1 MKNRKTEIWPKVRSV
16 INEIHLWLGIASGL
30 IIFVVCLSGTIYTFS
45 DEIQRFLEPSRYKVN
60 GPIGDSK
67 LPIAQ
72 LILQLEK
79 ENDGKVTTINIPA
92 KPDETY
98 QFTLLKKDEKGRGT
112 GFSLDPYSGQVT
124 ASGEAVGS
132 VFFMKM
138 FRLHRWLLLDT
149 SIGRPIVGWATVIF
163 TLLILTGMCIWI
175 PQKVRSWKQGLKIK
189 FDSNWKRINHDLH
202 NTLGFYAA
210 FLMLVMS
217 LTGLYWSFDWY
228 KSGLY
233 TIFQVEQPK
242 GRGGRPPMAE
252 AKKGEKVEKETS
264 SIDIALLPWEQY
276 LGKANE
282 KLPYPGNF
290 RISIP
295 EASDKSINLFKTR
308 TGFFAPAAGDKIIL
322 DKASAEILEVDI
334 FREKPLNERIMGSIK
349 ALHVGNVFGAF
360 SKILYF
366 ISCLIATSLPV
377 SGTIIWINKLR
388 KKSKRKKTT
397 MA

>member
-1 MKNRKTEIWPKVRSV
+1 MKNIKKEIWPKVRSV
-16 INEIHLWLGIASGL
+16 VNQIHLWLGIACGL

-45 DEIQRFLEPSRYKVN
+45 EEIQRFLEPNRYKVI
-60 GPIGDSK
+60 GPIPESK

-79 ENDGKVTTINIPA
+79 ENNGKVTAITIPG
-92 KPDETY
+92 KPEETY

-112 GFSLDPYSGQVT
+112 GFAIDPYTGKIT
-124 ASGEAVGS
+124 ASGEAVGAG
-132 VFFMKM
+132 FFMTM

-163 TLLILTGMCIWI
+163 TILILTGLCVWI
-175 PQKVRSWKQGLKIK
+175 PQKVRYWKQGLKIK

-210 FLMLVMS
+210 FLLLIMS
-217 LTGLYWSFDWY
+217 FTGLYWSFDWY

-233 TIFQVEQPK
+233 SLFQVEQPK
-242 GRGGRPPMAE
+242 GRGGRSPMAE
-252 AKKGEKVEKETS
+252 VKKGEKVEKETNQ
-264 SIDIALLPWEQY
+264 IEIALLPLELY
-276 LGKANE
+276 LEKANE
-282 KLPYPGNF
+282 RLSYTGNF

-295 EASDKSINLFKTR
+295 EASEKSISLSKSR
-308 TGFFAPAAGDKIIL
+308 TGFFAPAAGDKLIL
-322 DKASAEILEVDI
+322 DKVSAEIVEVDI
-334 FREKPLNERIMGSIK
+334 FRDKPLNERIMGSIK
-349 ALHVGNVFGAF
+349 ALHVGNVYGTF
-360 SKILYF
+360 SKIVYF

-388 KKSKRKKTT
+388 KKSNRKRKTL
-397 MA
+397 A